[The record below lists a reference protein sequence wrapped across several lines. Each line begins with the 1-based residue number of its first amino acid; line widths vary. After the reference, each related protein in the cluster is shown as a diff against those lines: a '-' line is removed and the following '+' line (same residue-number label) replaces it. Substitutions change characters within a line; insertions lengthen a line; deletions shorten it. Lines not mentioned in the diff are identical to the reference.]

1 MKRPMQ
7 PGVAIGI
14 VKSVD
19 DNGCVQLEYPWLE
32 GSPRSPPAPIAA
44 PLAGKGRGAFF
55 MPEVDD
61 EVLVS
66 FQQGDFDHPFVA
78 GFLWN
83 GVDTAPETDPANR
96 VILTPGGHTLRFE
109 DADNKK
115 KIVIKS
121 AGEHHIT
128 IDDDPSKTSIT
139 IATKG
144 SRSLELSDAGS
155 GKIVLSGGG
164 RTITMENNAVN
175 IT

>member
-1 MKRPMQ
+1 MKCPPQ
-7 PGVAIGI
+7 AGVAVGI
-14 VKSVD
+14 VKSID

-61 EVLVS
+61 EVVVG
-66 FQQGDFDHPFVA
+66 FQLGDFDHPVVI

-96 VILTPGGHTLRFE
+96 IILTPGGHTLRFE
-109 DADNKK
+109 DGDGKK

-121 AGEHHIT
+121 AGEHHLT
-128 IDDDPSKTSIT
+128 IDDDPAKTSIT
-139 IATKG
+139 ITTKG

-164 RTITMENNAVN
+164 RTVTMENGQVK